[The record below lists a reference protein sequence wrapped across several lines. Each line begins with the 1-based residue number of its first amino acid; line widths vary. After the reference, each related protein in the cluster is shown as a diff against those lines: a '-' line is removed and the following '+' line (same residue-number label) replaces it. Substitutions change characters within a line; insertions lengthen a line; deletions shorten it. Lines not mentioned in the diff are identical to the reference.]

1 MGSPSVV
8 FPSIT
13 TPIPSVIFS
22 GVQFEFVNLPA
33 FLARSVIR
41 QPWVHPWCC
50 GSKIHPR
57 FLCMYFQLFCLR
69 FSLPF
74 LVFPITNSYLFS
86 MRFPPAL
93 IHSFLSLPPG
103 ISSHFPMLSLWV
115 PNPFPRLLHCA
126 FGASYRVIFSCSQ
139 WVSRAFQRFKLLQSI
154 LITTATLGT
163 EEIGRCRAGPFM
175 ER

>member
-1 MGSPSVV
+1 MKWAIHYGFPKCCFSVHYNTNSLGHFLGRSIWVCQFACVSRAFRHTLTMGSPLVLWFQNTSTFLMYV
-8 FPSIT
+8 FSAVLFT
-13 TPIPSVIFS
+13 FFS
-22 GVQFEFVNLPA
+22 PVPCVPYYKLLP
-33 FLARSVIR
+33 
-41 QPWVHPWCC
+41 
-50 GSKIHPR
+50 
-57 FLCMYFQLFCLR
+57 
-69 FSLPF
+69 
-74 LVFPITNSYLFS
+74 VF
-86 MRFPPAL
+86 
-93 IHSFLSLPPG
+93 HSFLSLPPG

-115 PNPFPRLLHCA
+115 PNPFPRLLDCA